1 MKRKDDDPIIVL
13 TTAADADEL
22 ARLARTLVEER
33 LAACVT
39 IVPTVRS
46 IYRWKGAVEDQPE
59 ALGVIKTTR
68 RRYPAIEKRWTELHS
83 YDVPE
88 LLVLTVDGGLPAYLS
103 WLLQS
108 TCAETG
114 SYTLSQEPDGS

>member
-1 MKRKDDDPIIVL
+1 ML
-13 TTAADADEL
+13 TTAADANEL

-68 RRYPAIEKRWTELHS
+68 QRYPAIEKRWTELHS

-103 WLLQS
+103 WLVES

-114 SYTLSQEPDGS
+114 SYTLSQKADGA